1 MKKIFIVMSVAIVMA
16 LFSAPS
22 LVKADVP
29 SDLQPCGT
37 GVFITRGVMYESTI
51 YCRAVFFPIT
61 NVFNSNGPFKCQF
74 GYGDIYFDQNNGTK
88 NVAGLSNTIGILCP
102 TSQNNYTYTYQNRTI
117 FCGHDEELYYQSI
130 PEEFRPVPSMSERLW
145 DAFYDIYELIFGYE
159 PMPGSIYD
167 LLRNGADGEDIE
179 ITFPTLTPTPT
190 PSPTPTPI
198 PVQTIFVPDGNGNTT
213 IIYQY
218 PDPTTGVI
226 TQSPYNPNIENNIT
240 VNCDCD
246 GNGGGSGTFTSNPQ
260 DPYTLDASLLWA
272 DGFGVVMSENPL
284 QVVDETQKTLKETA
298 MDYDASV
305 NVLSNSFNVIPLKWI
320 ALCGLLGGII
330 IIAGLIRTFL
340 GG

>member
-1 MKKIFIVMSVAIVMA
+1 MKKILLVISVAILIA
-16 LFSAPS
+16 LCSAPS
-22 LVKADVP
+22 TIKAIDIP
-29 SDLQPCGT
+29 TDLEPCGFGLFYVNGT
-37 GVFITRGVMYESTI
+37 LTPSTI
-51 YCRAVFFPIT
+51 YCRSVFMPVTDIG
-61 NVFNSNGPFKCQF
+61 NNGGIFKCQW
-74 GYGDIYFDQNNGTK
+74 GYGYIFQNSDGNMNTCGPSKTYAIY
-88 NVAGLSNTIGILCP
+88 CP
-102 TSQNNYTYTYQNRTI
+102 TMSTARTFTYDNRTI
-117 FCGHDEELYYQSI
+117 YVGPDLDTYYENI

-145 DAFYDIYELIFGYE
+145 DAFYDIYELIFGFE
-159 PMPGSIYD
+159 PMPGSLYD
-167 LLRNGADGEDIE
+167 LLRNGAQGEDIE

-190 PSPTPTPI
+190 PTPTPSPI

-246 GNGGGSGTFTSNPQ
+246 GGGGSGTFTGNPQ

-284 QVVDETQKTLKETA
+284 QVVDESQKTLKETA

-320 ALCGLLGGII
+320 ALCGLLGGIL